1 MDDVNHSLKV
11 MNKMKEK
18 GFSISIDDFGTG
30 YSSFSYL
37 QKFPIDY
44 LKIDISFIRN
54 MTLSDD
60 GRNIVESI
68 INIAHLLKLKT
79 IAEGVE
85 KEIELESLNQLNND
99 IIQGYYFNPPMPEVE
114 LEKIYS
120 DK

>member
-1 MDDVNHSLKV
+1 

-18 GFSISIDDFGTG
+18 GFAISIDDFGTG

-60 GRNIVESI
+60 GENIVESI
-68 INIAHLLKLKT
+68 INIAHLLNLKT

-85 KEIELESLNQLNND
+85 KKIELEKLNQLEND
-99 IIQGYYFNPPMPEVE
+99 FIQGYYFNPPLPESE
-114 LEKIYS
+114 IKKIYEQ
-120 DK
+120 K